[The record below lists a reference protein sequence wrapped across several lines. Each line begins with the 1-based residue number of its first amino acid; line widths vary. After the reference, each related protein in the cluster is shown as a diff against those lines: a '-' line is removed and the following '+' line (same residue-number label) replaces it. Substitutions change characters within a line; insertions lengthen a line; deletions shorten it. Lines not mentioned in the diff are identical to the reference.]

1 MKKNSLILL
10 AFISLVAVFT
20 SCEPE
25 YFKPTNPKYEV
36 GDIITIDGI
45 EAVVFFT
52 SFDGEHGKA
61 IAAKSEAALQWS
73 NSGILLGANSTTD
86 GKSNQNKVQ
95 SRPIVSGSDWRLTFP
110 AFYATFNTAPH
121 SLPISPATLSTVK
134 WYMPSVEEMRLIFEQ
149 FDIINTAIPSEIGYK
164 KLRENI
170 RYWTSTEVDE
180 INAKVLIYNDG
191 SVIVEN
197 KMRTNNDA
205 FYRAII
211 DF

>member
-10 AFISLVAVFT
+10 AFISLAAVFT

-25 YFKPTNPKYEV
+25 YYKPTNPKYEV
-36 GDIITIDGI
+36 GDLITIDGV
-45 EAVVFFT
+45 EAVVFFV

-73 NSGILLGANSTTD
+73 TAGILLGATSETD

-95 SRPIVSGSDWRLTFP
+95 SRPIVSGDDWRLLFP

-121 SLPISPATLSTVK
+121 SLPIPAATLSTVQ
-134 WYMPSVEEMRLIFEQ
+134 WYLPSVEEMKLIFEQ
-149 FDIINTAIPSEIGYK
+149 FEIINTAIPSEIGYK
-164 KLRENI
+164 KLRQNI
-170 RYWTSTEVDE
+170 RYWTSTEVDA
-180 INAKVLIYNDG
+180 INAKVLIYNNG
-191 SVIVEN
+191 TMTIES

>member
-10 AFISLVAVFT
+10 AFISLAAVFT

-25 YFKPTNPKYEV
+25 YYKPTNPKYEV
-36 GDIITIDGI
+36 GDLITIDGV
-45 EAVVFFT
+45 EAVVFFV

-73 NSGILLGANSTTD
+73 TAGTIVGANSTTD
-86 GKSNQNKVQ
+86 GKFNQNQVQ
-95 SRPIVSGSDWRLTFP
+95 KRPIVSGDDWRLLFP
-110 AFYATFNTAPH
+110 SFYATFNTAPH
-121 SLPISPATLSTVK
+121 TLPIPAETLKVVK
-134 WYMPSVEEMRLIFEQ
+134 WYMPSVEEMKLIFEQ
-149 FDIINTAIPSEIGYK
+149 FDIINAAIPNEIGYK
-164 KLRENI
+164 KLRQNI
-170 RYWTSTEVDE
+170 RYWTSTEVDA
-180 INAKVLIYNDG
+180 INAKVLTYNDG
-191 SVIVEN
+191 TITIES

>member
-10 AFISLVAVFT
+10 AFISLAAVFT

-25 YFKPTNPKYEV
+25 YYKPTNPTYEV
-36 GDIITIDGI
+36 GDLITIDGI

-73 NSGILLGANSTTD
+73 TAGTIVGANSTTD
-86 GKSNQNKVQ
+86 GKFNQNQVQ
-95 SRPIVSGSDWRLTFP
+95 KRPIINGDDWRLKFP
-110 AFYATFNTAPH
+110 PFYAAFNTAPH
-121 SLPISPATLSTVK
+121 SLPIPADTLLKVK
-134 WYMPSVEEMRLIFEQ
+134 WYIPSVEEMKLIFEH
-149 FDIINTAIPSEIGYK
+149 FDIINAAIPNEIGYK

-170 RYWTSTEVDE
+170 RYWTSTEVDA
-180 INAKVLIYNDG
+180 INAKVFIYMDG
-191 SVIVEN
+191 TMIVED

>member
-1 MKKNSLILL
+1 MCFRS
-10 AFISLVAVFT
+10 
-20 SCEPE
+20 
-25 YFKPTNPKYEV
+25 
-36 GDIITIDGI
+36 
-45 EAVVFFT
+45 VVFFV

-73 NSGILLGANSTTD
+73 TAGILLGATSETD

-95 SRPIVSGSDWRLTFP
+95 SRPIVSGDDWRLLFP

-121 SLPISPATLSTVK
+121 SLPIPAATLSTVQ
-134 WYMPSVEEMRLIFEQ
+134 WYLPSVEEMKLIFEQ
-149 FDIINTAIPSEIGYK
+149 FEIINTAIPSEIGYK
-164 KLRENI
+164 KLRQNI
-170 RYWTSTEVDE
+170 RYWTSTEVDA
-180 INAKVLIYNDG
+180 INAKVLTYNDG
-191 SVIVEN
+191 TITIES